1 MIMRRLSL
9 HNDMSQFL
17 IINFILDR
25 KIDGQIDHRKLKRKR
40 EREILIGSVSLENPI
55 TSFSPQ
61 SNAIESGAS
70 GLVLTKVPTGI
81 CRSMEDDTGQ
91 EKLNIFVLTWCV
103 LSC

>member
-40 EREILIGSVSLENPI
+40 EREREREREILIGSVSLENPI
-55 TSFSPQ
+55 ISFSPQ
-61 SNAIESGAS
+61 SNAMESGAS
-70 GLVLTKVPTGI
+70 GLVLTKVPTSI
-81 CRSMEDDTGQ
+81 CRSMKDDIGQ
-91 EKLNIFVLTWCV
+91 EKLNIFVLT
-103 LSC
+103 